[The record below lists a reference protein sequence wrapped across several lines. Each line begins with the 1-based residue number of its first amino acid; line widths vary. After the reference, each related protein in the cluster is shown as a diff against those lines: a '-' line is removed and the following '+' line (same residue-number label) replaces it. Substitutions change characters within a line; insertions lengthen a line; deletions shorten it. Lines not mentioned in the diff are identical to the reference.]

1 MRASGKRLLIWAL
14 LALVVGIAL
23 MVAFAPRPVM
33 VDLITVERGPMVVT
47 VDEEGETRVHDV
59 FTLSAPVA
67 GRVRRIESRVGDPV
81 VAHETV
87 LAEIEPGDPTFLD
100 SRSEAQ
106 ARAAIQ
112 AARAARALAAAE
124 VDQAAAE
131 FEFAQLEIA
140 RAHQLIAGGS
150 ISGRQV
156 DEAERARKT
165 SGAALATA
173 RAALQMRKF
182 ELEQAQAQLVSPT
195 QTRARNRERECV
207 PITAPVSGRVLRIT
221 DPSERVVGA
230 GESLMQIG
238 NPADLE
244 IIVDFLSADAVKIEP
259 RQRVIIDDWGGE
271 EPLAGRVR
279 RVEPFGFTKV
289 SALGIEEQRVN
300 VVIDFTSTPEQR
312 QPLGHGYQVEARI
325 VLWEGED
332 TLSVPLTALFRQG
345 DEWAV
350 FVEQDGHA
358 ILRRVEVDHRN
369 GLAAE
374 ITSGL
379 EAGERV
385 VVHPSDRVIDGARI
399 AGRG

>member
-1 MRASGKRLLIWAL
+1 MWAL

-23 MVAFAPRPVM
+23 MVAFAPRRVM

-67 GRVRRIESRVGDPV
+67 GRVRRIELHVGDPV
-81 VAHETV
+81 VADETV

-112 AARAARALAAAE
+112 AARSARALAAAE

-150 ISGRQV
+150 IAGRQV
-156 DEAERARKT
+156 DDAERARKT
-165 SGAALATA
+165 TGAGLATA

-195 QTRARNRERECV
+195 HTRARNRERECV

-244 IIVDFLSADAVKIEP
+244 IIVDLLSADAVKIEP

-300 VVIDFTSTPEQR
+300 VLIDFTSTPEQR